1 MKRPPAIPVPPPES
15 AVPTRVT
22 GKRPAGIAAP
32 VRPIA
37 EQKPLQKPVPG
48 AVPNREQKSLADA
61 LQGAARDPGLD
72 AASTSAPKPVP
83 TSAPR
88 SAPTPPLNAQ
98 RAQRAAEAEARAAEA
113 RAEKDMR
120 AAERQ
125 RRHYERSEARRFTER
140 SRRRRLGWLV
150 SLGVVVALVLVVVFT
165 AYSPMFAVRTVAIEG
180 TSRVD
185 AAAVQTALSAQLGK
199 PLALVDYGAIEADL
213 SAFPLIQSYSTE
225 SQLPN
230 TLVVHI
236 VERSPVGQIA
246 SGTGFDLVDP
256 AGVTVQHTEQQTAGF
271 PVIDLAG
278 GQLGGPGF
286 LASTTVLRT
295 LPAELLA
302 KVGSVSAATPDSVTL
317 VLNGGAQKV
326 IWGSAESSS
335 LKALVLDKLIGTQ
348 NPDSRLTYD
357 VSSPESPVIT

>member
-1 MKRPPAIPVPPPES
+1 MKRPPGIPVPPPES
-15 AVPTRVT
+15 AVPARVT
-22 GKRPAGIAAP
+22 GKRPAGITAP
-32 VRPIA
+32 VRPIT
-37 EQKPLQKPVPG
+37 EPKPVPD
-48 AVPNREQKSLADA
+48 AVPNRKQSREPQSLADA
-61 LQGAARDPGLD
+61 LQGSARDAPLD
-72 AASTSAPKPVP
+72 SAPISAAKPAAKSAPVP
-83 TSAPR
+83 
-88 SAPTPPLNAQ
+88 APTPPPNAQ

-165 AYSPMFAVRTVAIEG
+165 AYSPMFAVRAVAIEG

-185 AAAVQTALSAQLGK
+185 AAAVRTALSAQLGK
-199 PLALVDYGAIEADL
+199 PLALIDYGAIESDL

-225 SQLPN
+225 SQLPD

-236 VERSPVGQIA
+236 IERSPVGQLA

-295 LPAELLA
+295 LPADLLA

-357 VSSPESPVIT
+357 VSSPESPVVT